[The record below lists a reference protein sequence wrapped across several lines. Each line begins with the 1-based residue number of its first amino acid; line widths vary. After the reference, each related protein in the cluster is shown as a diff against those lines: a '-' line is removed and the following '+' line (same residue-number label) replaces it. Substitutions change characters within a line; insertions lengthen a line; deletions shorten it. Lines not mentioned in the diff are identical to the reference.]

1 METGI
6 FKKLLYVIGSRMSAM
21 NKKELLQL
29 LVTTAGLS
37 KHAIVRMYTIVTRGI
52 LIIILFGAGKE
63 KTIETIATNA
73 KLTKAE
79 ASRALDAVIDLIS
92 NHSKN

>member
-29 LVTTAGLS
+29 LAMGAGLT
-37 KHAIVRMYTIVTRGI
+37 KHAVIRMYTVVTKGI
-52 LIIILFGAGKE
+52 LIVILFGAGKE

-73 KLTKAE
+73 KLSKAD

-92 NHSKN
+92 NRT